1 MAEQE
6 QSPAPGAEGS
16 PKLLAVC
23 VVALVAALVVLAVRF
38 PQMRIDY
45 YLGNIAQSLAYE
57 RRIHKADVEAL
68 VALGEGIHP
77 ELIRQLED
85 KDTDPGVCVGILLV
99 LDHEKDSEAVTK
111 ALRGALDHGHPNVRT
126 TALMRLV
133 KRAPE
138 EGVALV
144 RGRFEKENER
154 VIAKGGRPAVAEPLL
169 LGITKASLS
178 TDSFLSASS
187 FSLAL
192 SSAALSAAPRPLRA
206 SSSPTVRV
214 SNSICACACSNSA
227 LSRACVSSSARR
239 LRSPV
244 PSPAS
249 PTNDASTAE
258 W

>member
-133 KRAPE
+133 KRVPE

-144 RGRFEKENER
+144 RGRFEKENEGARR
-154 VIAKGGRPAVAEPLL
+154 VALLRNVAARMEPTAELLGFVAEQVGNDVVEVRLEAVSVL
-169 LGITKASLS
+169 VRLTGIELKLDQGALKAAPEVWKAWSASLREAVK
-178 TDSFLSASS
+178 DGKPK
-187 FSLAL
+187 AL
-192 SSAALSAAPRPLRA
+192 PPFPKTGGDAGG
-206 SSSPTVRV
+206 SPGEG
-214 SNSICACACSNSA
+214 
-227 LSRACVSSSARR
+227 
-239 LRSPV
+239 
-244 PSPAS
+244 
-249 PTNDASTAE
+249 D
-258 W
+258 